1 MGTVHCSCRLKRGTI
16 NPNRKK
22 NTEPKLHE
30 QTMNAIEK
38 DCEQIKNGIFVCLEA
53 VKKRFHL

>member
-1 MGTVHCSCRLKRGTI
+1 MKRGTI

-30 QTMNAIEK
+30 QTMNAIKK
-38 DCEQIKNGIFVCLEA
+38 DCEQIKNGIFVRLEA